1 MITESVV
8 ATAVAPVLPLL
19 AAMAAVCAVTL
30 LTGWIANRGVAD
42 HPPLA
47 VLRQET

>member
-1 MITESVV
+1 
-8 ATAVAPVLPLL
+8 VLQVL
-19 AAMAAVCAVTL
+19 AAFGLVTSITL
-30 LTGWIANRGVAD
+30 LTGWLANRGVTD